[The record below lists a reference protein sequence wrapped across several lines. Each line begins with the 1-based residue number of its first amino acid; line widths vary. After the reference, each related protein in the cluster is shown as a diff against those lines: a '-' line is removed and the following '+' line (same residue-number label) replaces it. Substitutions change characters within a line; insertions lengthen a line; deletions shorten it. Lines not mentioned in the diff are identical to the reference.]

1 MSDVTAIWNSNAFWA
16 YVISVKLKHQA
27 WEPRRLLSV
36 IGASLGVLAVVYGS
50 NQETE
55 ISDSNISK
63 APFFG
68 NMLTLVASFAY
79 GLYQVLYNMYAVPP
93 SEAEDGE
100 GGEWR
105 RLSISSTTSIDN
117 ALVADETDD
126 GIILD
131 GDIVYPPP
139 FGLYANA
146 LTSGIGL
153 LTIFVLWIPL
163 PFLHMTAI
171 EPFVWPN
178 DLKTWIAICG
188 IALTA
193 LTFLATFM
201 VSTPFLLTYLCD

>member
-1 MSDVTAIWNSNAFWA
+1 MV
-16 YVISVKLKHQA
+16 
-27 WEPRRLLSV
+27 
-36 IGASLGVLAVVYGS
+36 GASLGVLAVVYGS
-50 NQETE
+50 KQEIE
-55 ISDSNISK
+55 IPASETTK

-68 NMLTLVASFAY
+68 NMLTLIASFVY

-93 SEAEDGE
+93 SESEDGE

-117 ALVADETDD
+117 ALVGNEADEELSVDD
-126 GIILD
+126 N
-131 GDIVYPPP
+131 IVYPPP

-163 PFLHMTAI
+163 PLLHMSAV
-171 EPFVWPN
+171 EPFVWPG
-178 DLKTWIAICG
+178 DLKTSIAICG

-201 VSTPFLLTYLCD
+201 VSTSYLCCLLFYAIDLTSIFLRFS